1 MTKAEQAARG
11 PLPVAPAIIYSLRKR
26 PPAVFACG
34 ATLLLAAAVMAA
46 WVVVG
51 WLHLPQFNSA
61 ADRLFSTSAF
71 ADDDYAVAFVEY
83 SYGGAILLASAL
95 STATAILGFGVLG
108 AWRGVRAWSLV
119 IGAAVVAFGAKF
131 LILGYISTIEVAHIV
146 VSDRLWRQSK
156 MQFDHLTPWRFTP
169 WFHAFSVDGG
179 ILVIV
184 TVVGSWTL
192 LSLRASRRF
201 YGDNPRQR
209 A

>member
-1 MTKAEQAARG
+1 MTKAEQAARATAS
-11 PLPVAPAIIYSLRKR
+11 VAPAIIYPPRKR

-34 ATLLLAAAVMAA
+34 AALLLAAAVMAA
-46 WVVVG
+46 WALVG

-71 ADDDYAVAFVEY
+71 ADDDTAVALVEY

-95 STATAILGFGVLG
+95 SAGTAILAVGVLG
-108 AWRGVRAWSLV
+108 AWPRVRSWSLV
-119 IGAAVVAFGAKF
+119 IGAAVVAFSVKF
-131 LILGYISTIEVAHIV
+131 LILGYISTVEVAHIG
-146 VSDRLWRQSK
+146 VSDRLWRQSRT
-156 MQFDHLTPWRFTP
+156 QFDHLTPWRFTS
-169 WFHAFSVDGG
+169 WFHAFTVGGG

-201 YGDNPRQR
+201 YGGNPRQR